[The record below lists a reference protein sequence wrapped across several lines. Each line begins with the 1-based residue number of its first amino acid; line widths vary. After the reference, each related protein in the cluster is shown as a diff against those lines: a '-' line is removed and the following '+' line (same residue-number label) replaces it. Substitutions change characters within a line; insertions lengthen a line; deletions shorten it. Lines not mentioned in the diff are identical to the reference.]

1 MQTIVETRK
10 IKEGW
15 YNQVLERPLEGR
27 ENSNIQYILEA
38 NGIYSVVSMK
48 PLTLEEVNNINLD
61 EYIFKPLKEV
71 MKEGAT
77 NDNN

>member
-1 MQTIVETRK
+1 MQIIVETRK

-15 YNQVLERPLEGR
+15 YNQILKEPLEGR

-38 NGIYSVVSMK
+38 NGIYDIVSLK
-48 PLTLEEVNNINLD
+48 PLTPEEINKFDLG

>member
-1 MQTIVETRK
+1 MQIIVETRK

-77 NDNN
+77 DDNN